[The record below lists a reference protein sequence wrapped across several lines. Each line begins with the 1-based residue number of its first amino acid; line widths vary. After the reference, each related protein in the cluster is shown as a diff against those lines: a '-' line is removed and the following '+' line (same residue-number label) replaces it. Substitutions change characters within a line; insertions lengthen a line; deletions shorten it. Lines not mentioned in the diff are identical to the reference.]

1 MARSGTRVREE
12 DTVFVAKDDDEP
24 MFRANLARP

>member
-12 DTVFVAKDDDEP
+12 DTVFVSKDDDER
-24 MFRANLARP
+24 MFRANLARQ